1 MTPRWPIKFYTT
13 GSCPASVL
21 MNFELCEWFLS
32 DGRARRLGHASFAH
46 NSYCAGRYHWQHRFR
61 SINQVQLRALAAGET
76 ISPTKRREATVNIL
90 WRISCNEMHHFLS
103 ASALVESLVAKAVLY
118 GNFAA
123 FETKG
128 TFYDVNSEGRTLPGN
143 KLEGFIPS
151 AAI

>member
-1 MTPRWPIKFYTT
+1 
-13 GSCPASVL
+13 
-21 MNFELCEWFLS
+21 
-32 DGRARRLGHASFAH
+32 
-46 NSYCAGRYHWQHRFR
+46 
-61 SINQVQLRALAAGET
+61 
-76 ISPTKRREATVNIL
+76 
-90 WRISCNEMHHFLS
+90 MHHFLS
-103 ASALVESLVAKAVLY
+103 ASALVKSLVAKAVLY